1 MNRFLS
7 SKNTFTVSILWI
19 LVLFMIAL
27 LWISFEIGNTRIV
40 PIIILSLVIGLL
52 IWTLLDTRYVI
63 KRGFLFYRSGPF
75 RGRIDIKK
83 IQIIKHFSGLY
94 APVNMKPALDTN
106 GFIITYNN
114 SFDDVYVSPKESES
128 FIKELLKVN
137 PNIIIKR

>member
-7 SKNTFTVSILWI
+7 SKNIFTVSLLWL
-19 LVLFMIAL
+19 LVLFMIAI
-27 LWISFEIGNTRIV
+27 LWISFKEGNTRLV
-40 PIIILSLVIGLL
+40 PIIILSLVISLV

-83 IQIIKHFSGLY
+83 IQTIKHFSGLY
-94 APVNMKPALDTN
+94 VPVNMKPALDTN

-114 SFDDVYVSPKESES
+114 SFDDVYVSPKEGDN
-128 FIKELLKVN
+128 FLKELLKVN
-137 PNIIIKR
+137 PDIIIKR